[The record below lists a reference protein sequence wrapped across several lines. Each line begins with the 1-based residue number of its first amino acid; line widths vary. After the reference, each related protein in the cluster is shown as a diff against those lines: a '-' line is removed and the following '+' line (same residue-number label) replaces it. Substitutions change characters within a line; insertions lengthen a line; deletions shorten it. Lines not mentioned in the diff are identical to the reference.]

1 MIYLDNA
8 ATSWP
13 KPEMVYC
20 KLLETI
26 RSGGGSYGRGN
37 HHMAS
42 RAGDLVFE
50 ARRLCGQI
58 FGFSNPNDVCFT
70 SNGTEAINLA
80 LKGILE
86 PGNRVITT
94 RMEHNSVTRPLRK
107 LEKYGV
113 EIIKIDT
120 SPEEGMSLDQL
131 EGELKRGAKLVVC
144 NHISNV
150 TGTVNPIAEIGELS
164 NRYGALF
171 LVDAAQLAGN
181 KKINVEEMKIDLL
194 AFPGHKGL
202 FGPMGTG
209 GLYIRQGLVLD
220 TLKEGGTG
228 MDSHSLEQPVRGP
241 QRYESGSLNTPVIA
255 AMAEGIRFIL
265 DETIE
270 SIEEKET
277 RLIAQLMDGL
287 EKLDGVKIF
296 GPAKEKNRGSLVS
309 IQLEGYD
316 PSEGAVILD
325 EAFGIAVR
333 SGLQCARDAH
343 ENLGTLNGGGT
354 IRISPNYF
362 NSEQDIQHCLD
373 AIESMCGKG

>member
-1 MIYLDNA
+1 M
-8 ATSWP
+8 
-13 KPEMVYC
+13 
-20 KLLETI
+20 
-26 RSGGGSYGRGN
+26 
-37 HHMAS
+37 
-42 RAGDLVFE
+42 
-50 ARRLCGQI
+50 
-58 FGFSNPNDVCFT
+58 
-70 SNGTEAINLA
+70 
-80 LKGILE
+80 
-86 PGNRVITT
+86 
-94 RMEHNSVTRPLRK
+94 TRPLQK
-107 LEKYGV
+107 LGKYGV

-131 EGELKRGAKLVVC
+131 ERELKSGAKLVVC

-164 NRYGALF
+164 NKYGALF
-171 LVDAAQLAGN
+171 LVDAAQSAGN

-202 FGPMGTG
+202 LGPMGTG
-209 GLYIRQGLVLD
+209 GLYIRQGLVLN

-228 MDSHSLEQPVRGP
+228 MDSHSLEQPVWGP
-241 QRYESGSLNTPVIA
+241 QRYESGSLNTPAIA
-255 AMAEGIRFIL
+255 AMAEGIRYIL

-270 SIEEKET
+270 SIEKKES
-277 RLIAQLMDGL
+277 RLVVQLMDGL
-287 EKLDGVKIF
+287 EKLDGVRIF
-296 GPAKEKNRGSLVS
+296 GPAKERSRGSIVS
-309 IQLEGYD
+309 IQLKGYD

-362 NSEQDIQHCLD
+362 NSEQDIQHCID

>member
-37 HHMAS
+37 HRMAS
-42 RAGDLVFE
+42 SAGDLVFE

-94 RMEHNSVTRPLRK
+94 RMEHNSVSRPLRK

-113 EIIKIDT
+113 EIIKINT

-171 LVDAAQLAGN
+171 LLDAAQSAGN

-209 GLYIRQGLVLD
+209 GLYIRQGLLLD

-241 QRYESGSLNTPVIA
+241 QRYESGSLNTPAIA
-255 AMAEGIRFIL
+255 AMAEGIRYIL

-270 SIEEKET
+270 SIEEKEAS
-277 RLIAQLMDGL
+277 LIAQLMDGL
-287 EKLDGVKIF
+287 EKLDRVRII
-296 GPAKEKNRGSLVS
+296 GPGKERSRGSIVS
-309 IQLEGYD
+309 IQFEGYD
-316 PSEGAVILD
+316 PSEGALILD
-325 EAFGIAVR
+325 EAFGLAVR

-362 NSEQDIQHCLD
+362 NSEQDIQHCID